1 MNKRTHPWTIHQLM
15 TRSPVTVRRD
25 TGVDELNRLFRAH
38 DFGAFPVV
46 DEHGGLCGIV
56 TKLDLLRMIRPE
68 GRRRLTGPRRLKG
81 RRVGEIMSRGVVT
94 VTPDDRAETAADLM
108 IDHRLRNIPV
118 VDRRNKGKTRVLGM
132 LSRTDLLRC
141 LAPVPNRVEAGV
153 AGRGRANRGR
163 GRANAR
169 HSTAGKRT
177 ARPK

>member
-1 MNKRTHPWTIHQLM
+1 MDKRTPPWTIHQLM
-15 TRSPVTVRRD
+15 TRSPVTVRPD

-68 GRRRLTGPRRLKG
+68 GRRRLAGHRGLKG
-81 RRVGEIMSRGVVT
+81 KRVDDIMSRGVVT

-108 IDHRLRNIPV
+108 IEHRLRNLPV
-118 VDRRNKGKTRVLGM
+118 VDRRNQGKLRVVGI

-141 LAPVPNRVEAGV
+141 LAPPPNRADGGGAV
-153 AGRGRANRGR
+153 RGRVNRGR
-163 GRANAR
+163 GRARAR
-169 HSTAGKRT
+169 HSTVR
-177 ARPK
+177 RRNPRSE